1 MKATLKS
8 QSTGAGDG
16 VGNLKL
22 LDRNAKHGQART
34 WSARPRH
41 ARRAL
46 LAFGCAF
53 ALCGASAA
61 HADAVTDWN
70 AIANQTTALPGPFKV
85 RALAMVQ
92 IAVHDALNAIDP
104 RYTQYSAVPGAA
116 ADAMPEA
123 AVAAAARDVLLA
135 VTPSSQHAAIDAAYA
150 NALAGLPGCPAS
162 TGCQAGIAAGQA
174 AAATIVADRSI
185 DGSQNNPHLPYTLAP
200 GPGVYQLT
208 ADQSTPF
215 PVFAGWANV
224 RPFTISDSAQ
234 FHALFRA
241 PDSDLRDLTSQTYT
255 VDYAQVKAFGEKSV
269 RAGSPNSSKSRI
281 ARFWYGSGG
290 QDWATNTRRFVEGRG
305 LDLWEHARL
314 FALQAIGQA
323 DVFVSVFDN
332 KYHYSFW
339 RPMTAIRWLDDGNP
353 DTEPDP
359 NWTPYLITPPYPDYP
374 CGTPMLAGA
383 GTEILRDFF
392 GTDDQRWTATSNFP
406 GQPGVPADVITRT
419 YKSFSEAA
427 DEAAM
432 ARVYSGIH
440 FATGCTAGVDLGEKI
455 ARYAFDNLLRPL

>member
-1 MKATLKS
+1 MKPRFRG
-8 QSTGAGDG
+8 TGDTQTKPADG
-16 VGNLKL
+16 NVACGV
-22 LDRNAKHGQART
+22 DRTSHVRAR
-34 WSARPRH
+34 RP
-41 ARRAL
+41 RRAL
-46 LAFGCAF
+46 IAVGCLAALFGA
-53 ALCGASAA
+53 GTA

-70 AIANQTTALPGPFKV
+70 AVANQTTALPGPFKV
-85 RALAMVQ
+85 RALAMAQ

-104 RYTQYSAVPGAA
+104 RYTQYSVVPAA
-116 ADAMPEA
+116 APNAIPEA

-135 VTPSSQHAAIDAAYA
+135 VAPAAQHATINAAYA
-150 NALAGLPGCPAS
+150 SAMAGLPGCPTS
-162 TGCQAGIAAGQA
+162 TDCQAGIAAGQA
-174 AAATIVADRSI
+174 AAAAIVADRSL
-185 DGSQNNPHLPYTLAP
+185 DGAQGNPHLPYTHAP

-208 ADQSTPF
+208 PDQQTPF

-224 RPFTISDSAQ
+224 RPFTIGDSDQ
-234 FHALFRA
+234 FRALFRA
-241 PDSDLRDLTSQTYT
+241 PDSDLRVLTSQTYT
-255 VDYAQVKAFGEKSV
+255 VEYAQVKAFGAKPV
-269 RAGSPNSSKSRI
+269 RAASPNSSKSRI

-290 QDWATNTRRFVEGRG
+290 QDWATNTRRLVEGRD

-314 FALQAIGQA
+314 FALLGIGQA

-353 DTEPDP
+353 DTESDPD
-359 NWTPYLITPPYPDYP
+359 WTPYLITPPYPDYP

-392 GTDDQRWTATSNFP
+392 GTDDQVWTATSHFP
-406 GQPGVPADVITRT
+406 GQPGVPAGDVTRT

-440 FATGCTAGVDLGEKI
+440 FATGCRAGVDLGEKI
-455 ARYAFDNLLRPL
+455 ARYAFDHLLRPL